1 LTFDGTY
8 ARFKPEIAFECARR
22 IVIDIAR
29 SASRI
34 NLNEL
39 VWLCALPLID
49 HLVEGL
55 KEHNGIVLTVNRQ
68 IVSFERPS
76 LTARIIEEIAVVPR
90 RGTM

>member
-8 ARFKPEIAFECARR
+8 ARFEPEIAFECARR

-39 VWLCALPLID
+39 VRLCALPSID

-55 KEHNGIVLTVNRQ
+55 KEHDGLVLTVNRQ
-68 IVSFERPS
+68 IVSFKRPS
-76 LTARIIEEIAVVPR
+76 VTAKIIEEIAAVQR
-90 RGTM
+90 RGTI